1 MIHTLNSSSV
11 TGAFAALAA
20 SLVLAACSG
29 PSLPAEYT
37 AADTAAV
44 ITPDYTDVTIPCNIA
59 PMNFSIGAE
68 GEEYVTHLYTAAD
81 PEGIVVG
88 GRTVDIPADRWHAL
102 IGQAQGDTLVADIYV
117 RGEGGWTRYPSVRN
131 AVADSID
138 RYISYRLIEPSYI
151 GFETMAICQRD
162 LTSFDEKEI
171 FNNQAMSLERDGQC
185 INCHSYQDYNRD
197 GNMQMH
203 VRVRK
208 GGTVISHNGRLKKV
222 NLKTDS
228 TVSAGVYPSWHPTE
242 PLIAYS
248 NNTTTQSFHTND
260 RNKVEVQDGKSDL
273 ILYDVEADRISII
286 ANEPTE
292 LETFPYWHP
301 DGKSLWYV
309 SAKVPLFKDDDEI
322 SLYQNLHYKDYKYDL
337 YRKAFDPE
345 TRTFAPAD
353 TMFVASALGKSVTLP
368 RPSPDGRFVIFT
380 LGEYGNFHIWHRD
393 SDLFLLDLEEGVIRP
408 LTEVNSPDVESY
420 HSWSSNGRWIIF
432 SSRRDDGS
440 YTRLYIA
447 YFDRDGKARK
457 AFRLPQE
464 SPAHDIERMKSYNI
478 PEFMVCPVEISK
490 HQFIDAI
497 DKDAVNVSM

>member
-1 MIHTLNSSSV
+1 MIHTRNP
-11 TGAFAALAA
+11 FNAARAAATAVLAA
-20 SLVLAACSG
+20 AVAACSG
-29 PSLPAEYT
+29 PSVPTEFT
-37 AADTAAV
+37 DTDAAPV
-44 ITPDYTDVTIPCNIA
+44 IIPDYTDITIPCNIA
-59 PMNFSIGAE
+59 PLNFTIDVE
-68 GEEYVTHLYTAAD
+68 GEEYVTRLHTAGKPD
-81 PEGIVVG
+81 GIVVG
-88 GRTVDIPADRWHAL
+88 GRTVEIPVDRWHEL
-102 IGQAQGDTLVADIYV
+102 IGPAQGDTLYADIYV
-117 RGEGGWTRYPSVRN
+117 KANGVWTRYPSVRN
-131 AVADSID
+131 AIADSID

-151 GFETMAICQRD
+151 SFETMAICQRD
-162 LTSFDEKEI
+162 LTGFEEKEI
-171 FNNQAMSLERDGQC
+171 FNNSAMSEEHNGQC
-185 INCHSYQDYNRD
+185 VNCHSYQDYNRR

-203 VRVRK
+203 IRVRK
-208 GGTVISHNGRLKKV
+208 GGTLIKHNGELKKV

-228 TVSAGVYPSWHPTE
+228 TISAGVYPSWHPSE

-273 ILYDVEADRISII
+273 ILYDVETDRISFI
-286 ANEPTE
+286 ARELTE
-292 LETFPYWHP
+292 LETFPCWHP

-309 SAKVPLFKDDDEI
+309 SAKVPLFKDEDEI
-322 SLYQNLHYKDYKYDL
+322 MLYQNLHYKDYKYNL

-353 TMFVASALGKSVTLP
+353 TIFAASDSGKSVTLP
-368 RPSPDGRFVIFT
+368 RPSPDGRYVLFT

-393 SDLFLLDLEEGVIRP
+393 SDLYLLDLEDGTIRP
-408 LTEVNSPDVESY
+408 LSEVNSNDVDSY

-457 AFRLPQE
+457 AFRLPQV
-464 SPAHDIERMKSYNI
+464 SPMHDMERMKSYNI
-478 PEFMVCPVEISK
+478 PEFMVCPVDISK
-490 HQFIDAI
+490 HQFIDVI